1 MRIGF
6 MPDTHATDYAGPQ
19 PERKDVVE
27 FYDHLIESSKLAE
40 EAGFDGLFVPDRH
53 MRTETYWPSQLHLLT
68 TLASITDTMTLG
80 PYVNV
85 LSCYNPMQV
94 AEEMAV
100 LDNLSEG
107 RAIYAGGRG
116 YHEGYWQYFGIEDG
130 PSKALG
136 RFVEGVEVLKE
147 AWGSTIDDRFSYDGK
162 YHQYEEVYQSP
173 DPFQNPRPPI
183 WLGGQVDPAVE
194 RAGRLGDGYCAGP
207 DPTEEEKYSHQLDLY
222 REKQREHGS
231 PVYDE
236 PVHVLMRDG
245 FVAESEKL
253 AEEIFGERFR
263 EEMLF
268 YFNQDVP
275 FHHPKFDDE
284 SDFTIDN
291 LKKVAMILGDPEA
304 VIEEIE
310 RYDEDFGVDYLIMR
324 FRVPKGPS
332 WEKER
337 QAIELFGEEVIP
349 HFHGE
354 DDGDWVLN
362 D

>member
-1 MRIGF
+1 

-130 PSKALG
+130 PSEALG
-136 RFVEGVEVLKE
+136 R
-147 AWGSTIDDRFSYDGK
+147 
-162 YHQYEEVYQSP
+162 
-173 DPFQNPRPPI
+173 
-183 WLGGQVDPAVE
+183 
-194 RAGRLGDGYCAGP
+194 
-207 DPTEEEKYSHQLDLY
+207 
-222 REKQREHGS
+222 
-231 PVYDE
+231 
-236 PVHVLMRDG
+236 
-245 FVAESEKL
+245 
-253 AEEIFGERFR
+253 
-263 EEMLF
+263 
-268 YFNQDVP
+268 
-275 FHHPKFDDE
+275 
-284 SDFTIDN
+284 
-291 LKKVAMILGDPEA
+291 
-304 VIEEIE
+304 
-310 RYDEDFGVDYLIMR
+310 
-324 FRVPKGPS
+324 
-332 WEKER
+332 
-337 QAIELFGEEVIP
+337 
-349 HFHGE
+349 
-354 DDGDWVLN
+354 
-362 D
+362 